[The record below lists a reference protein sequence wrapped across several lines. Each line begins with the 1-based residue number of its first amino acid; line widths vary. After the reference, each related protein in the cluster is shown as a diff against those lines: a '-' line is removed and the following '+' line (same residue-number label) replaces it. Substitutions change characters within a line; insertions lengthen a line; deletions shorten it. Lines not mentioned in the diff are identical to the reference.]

1 MSGSCRLSQP
11 KSPPGAPDNS
21 PLPARD
27 ARFPPRLRGG
37 LGRERVREGASVG
50 STSPQ
55 WFDHT
60 PFGCIAN
67 PMNLITDS
75 AALAAFCEG
84 LGKADFVT
92 VDTEFMREKTY
103 WPILCLVQIAGPDS
117 AAAIDPLAPGI
128 DLSPMLELLGNPNV
142 LKVFHAARQDIEIF
156 FRMMGK
162 VPAPIVDT
170 QIAAMVC
177 GFGESVS
184 YETLASKLAGAAI
197 DKSSRFTD
205 WAQRPLSERQLTYA
219 VADVVPLRKAYEK
232 LAARLEK
239 TGRANWVA
247 DEMAQLTDPKIYLT
261 DPREAWR
268 RLKPRTN
275 NRRMLAL
282 VRELAAW
289 LEMAAHPPKDIE
301 ELGRIRAF
309 GRPTAE
315 GRLGGEILGVVQR
328 ARELPEAE
336 WPELP
341 AQRNLPA
348 GIGPLVELLKVLLRL
363 CAEEN
368 DVAPRLI
375 ADNDDLE
382 DIAASDK
389 ADVRALTGWRA
400 EIFGR
405 DALALKHGRLAL
417 TASG

>member
-1 MSGSCRLSQP
+1 
-11 KSPPGAPDNS
+11 
-21 PLPARD
+21 
-27 ARFPPRLRGG
+27 
-37 LGRERVREGASVG
+37 
-50 STSPQ
+50 
-55 WFDHT
+55 
-60 PFGCIAN
+60 
-67 PMNLITDS
+67 MNLITDS

-205 WAQRPLSERQLTYA
+205 WAHRPLSERQLNYA
-219 VADVVPLRKAYEK
+219 LADVVPLRKAYEK

-239 TGRANWVA
+239 TGRASWVA
-247 DEMAQLTDPKIYLT
+247 DEMAQLSDPKIYLT

-275 NRRMLAL
+275 NRRMLVL
-282 VRELAAW
+282 VQELAAW
-289 LEMAAHPPKDIE
+289 REHAAQKRDIPRNRMMRDEAILEIAAHPPKDIE
-301 ELGRIRAF
+301 DLGRIRAF
-309 GRPTAE
+309 GRAMAE
-315 GRLGGEILGVVQR
+315 GRLGGDILAVVQR
-328 ARELPEAE
+328 ARELPESE

-341 AQRNLPA
+341 EQRNLPA

-382 DIAASDK
+382 DIAVSDE
-389 ADVRALTGWRA
+389 ADVRALHGWRA

-405 DALALKHGRLAL
+405 DALDLKHGRLAL
-417 TASG
+417 TASGKKIERLRLDTPQATAAQ